1 MECEDCFHVQ
11 TSIVV
16 EDFREY
22 KYSTP
27 EAVRPYLE
35 DQAKDLKS
43 RYTEAKIVVEIGAN
57 NGMNVEILGKHF
69 DSVIG
74 VDPAGE
80 WPVWPLRFDMKT
92 AEVIERRVGK
102 VDLIVANHVF
112 AHIDDLHEV
121 FEAIDYLLKDN
132 GHLVFEVGNFSKMA
146 MEGRYDTIYHEHLD
160 QHTHTP
166 WQGFINK
173 YNLTGVFSHTSFQ
186 GGSMK
191 FHCHRG
197 QRPYLDTILS
207 KIPWREYVVHIQKNQ
222 DTLLAKLPERFCI
235 WGATAKATTLIHQLG
250 IKDRVGWCEDNTP
263 AKQGMYLPGTAIP
276 ILPPGHLL
284 APLPTLLTA
293 WNFEEEFKR
302 QYPDREYFTPYE

>member
-43 RYTEAKIVVEIGAN
+43 RYPEAKIVLEIGSN

-80 WPVWPLRFDMKT
+80 YPVWPLRFDMKT

-121 FEAIDYLLKDN
+121 FDAIDFILTDD
-132 GHLVFEVGNFSKMA
+132 GALVFEVGDFLDMA
-146 MEGRYDTIYHEHLD
+146 VNGRYDTIYHEHLD
-160 QHTHTP
+160 QHTAEP
-166 WQGFINK
+166 WG
-173 YNLTGVFSHTSFQ
+173 NLLENHNLYCNDYDDTDYQ
-186 GGSMK
+186 GGSIRLYCSRKDIGMLMHDNPTDWWSYK
-191 FHCHRG
+191 F
-197 QRPYLDTILS
+197 LIKS
-207 KIPWREYVVHIQKNQ
+207 NQ
-222 DTLLAKLPERFCI
+222 ETLLAKLPERFCI

-250 IKDRVGWCEDNTP
+250 IADRIVYCVDNTP
-263 AKQGMYLPGTAIP
+263 AKQGLYLPGTDIK
-276 ILPPGHLL
+276 IQQEFGIDW
-284 APLPTLLTA
+284 TVLLTA

-302 QYPDREYFTPYE
+302 QYPDREYLVPYD